1 MGKIEVTCPN
11 CGAVTE
17 VDEFALKAFCS
28 SCGSKI
34 EVPNKK
40 SQEPTQELDKQK
52 LLLHRAYEARD
63 INDVFNSAKKVM
75 EIYPNDI
82 LANFLYDYCL
92 LRKGNKNGMINFLKT
107 FDVSNASE
115 EDIDII
121 LSELVKTRNYYEEKC
136 AFIDRVKQAGYN
148 VSKYSFGE
156 KKEEE
161 VVEGDLQYKNIC
173 RMLNKKSTSAYLL
186 IAFIISVLIGASQ
199 TSVEGNMAFPVSFF
213 IFQLLFML
221 VTKAIILKR
230 GYDKVML
237 IITLVVTGGIY
248 VLFRLSYARKYN
260 NILVTTGNKKAGFKT
275 LFMHGKV

>member
-1 MGKIEVTCPN
+1 MGYIDVTCPN
-11 CGAVTE
+11 CGAVTG

-34 EVPNKK
+34 DVPNKK
-40 SQEPTQELDKQK
+40 DQEPTQELDKQK

-92 LRKGNKNGMINFLKT
+92 LRRGNKNGMLNFLKT

-115 EDIDII
+115 EDIDLIV
-121 LSELVKTRNYYEEKC
+121 SELVKTTNYYEEKS
-136 AFIDRVKQAGYN
+136 AFIERVKQAGYN

-156 KKEEE
+156 KKDEP

-173 RMLNKKSTSAYLL
+173 RMLNKKSMTTYL
-186 IAFIISVLIGASQ
+186 IVAFILAVIMGATQPS
-199 TSVEGNMAFPVSFF
+199 TNGSIAFPVSFF
-213 IFQLLFML
+213 IFQLVFM
-221 VTKAIILKR
+221 VVVNAINLKR

-237 IITLVVTGGIY
+237 IITLVATGGIY
-248 VLFRLSYARKYN
+248 VLFRLNYARKYN
-260 NILVTTGNKKAGFKT
+260 NILVTTGNQKAGFKT
-275 LFMHGKV
+275 LFMHGKI